1 MQNSEPI
8 PVNDKWVD
16 KQGFLSE
23 VATKWLQSI
32 SDGVQSSPSSIS
44 PQSLT
49 TQSASIGV
57 TPIPLGSVNQGL
69 YRLTYYFRITS
80 PGTTSS
86 LSVSFGWTD
95 GGVACA
101 KTSAAVTTNTTNTT
115 DSNTY
120 MIRSDAALPITY
132 STTYASTGPA
142 MVYALYVVVER
153 VDA

>member
-8 PVNDKWVD
+8 PVHDEFTD
-16 KQGFLSE
+16 AAGFLTE
-23 VATKWLQSI
+23 VAAKWLQGI
-32 SDGVQSSPSSIS
+32 SDNVQSSPSSIS

-49 TQSASIGV
+49 GQTASIGV
-57 TPIPLGSVNQGL
+57 TPIPLGSINQGL

-86 LSVSFGWTD
+86 LSVTFGWTD
-95 GGVACA
+95 GGVACT
-101 KTSAAVTTNTTNTT
+101 KTSTAVMGNTTSTT

-120 MIRSDAALPITY
+120 MIRSDAGLPITY

-142 MVYALYVVVER
+142 MAHSLYIVVER